1 MHSSS
6 VKSLNRNSNEVLSD
20 ISPSQY
26 KRKKRPDYTRLHL
39 AIILCILLQL
49 EIAKKCGA
57 DVTLNPNQCN
67 VVEEVMNLTCGYGCD
82 VYIEATG
89 HPSSVK
95 QG

>member
-1 MHSSS
+1 MQ
-6 VKSLNRNSNEVLSD
+6 
-20 ISPSQY
+20 PGY
-26 KRKKRPDYTRLHL
+26 MRLHL
-39 AIILCILLQL
+39 AIILCTLLQL